1 MRPSDDVLAGK
12 SRDLVPRQREPEFLE
27 PFEDAVVAPVAPVL
41 QAAERLAELATCRID
56 AQSDQVQCAD
66 RHLRAQLHAGES
78 GQALGTAGVEEGGHA
93 EEGVMVGQ
101 RQGR

>member
-1 MRPSDDVLAGK
+1 MRTSDDVLAGEG
-12 SRDLVPRQREPEFLE
+12 RNLVPRQREPEFLE